1 MYFGGMGRLRSALG
15 LGLGWLALGV
25 PAIALAAP
33 PAKLELTTR
42 DGVVG
47 CPTEEALAAR
57 VDELAAK
64 PVFNVPGPKSLVVS
78 VEISAV
84 DQGFA
89 AVVELSGATR
99 TIEDSGPGCQ
109 VLAEALA
116 VTIGILL
123 DVDTK
128 PPLRRDDEPTPP
140 PKKEE
145 PEPDVRLTGSLGG
158 FYDFGTLEDSSGG
171 LSLGL
176 DLLVPYVSFGLGMIG
191 LPQDPTDLE
200 SDNASYRFAA
210 GRFRACARNP
220 FSGQFGAALCSGF
233 TVGERTLD
241 PGASGGFAGALLQL
255 EISRRVVGPF
265 GVFADLGLTFPFW
278 HESVDIPGQ
287 SLKNQPVT
295 FQFGVGA
302 RFWIAPYP

>member
-1 MYFGGMGRLRSALG
+1 VGDTVLADTVVARFSLV
-15 LGLGWLALGV
+15 LALLVPSGV
-25 PAIALAAP
+25 AAAAP
-33 PAKLELTTR
+33 VSAELELR
-42 DGVVG
+42 VGDDVVG
-47 CPTEEALAAR
+47 CPTEQVLIAR
-57 VDELAAK
+57 VEELAK
-64 PVFNVPGPKSLVVS
+64 RPVFSVAGPKPIVVVVRIEAKS
-78 VEISAV
+78 K
-84 DQGFA
+84 GFA

-99 TIEDSGPGCQ
+99 TIEDSGPGCE
-109 VLAEALA
+109 VISEALA

-128 PPLRRDDEPTPP
+128 SPLNRNDAAAKPRTPDP
-140 PKKEE
+140 EL

-176 DLLVPYVSFGLGMIG
+176 DLLVPYVSFGLAMIG
-191 LPQDPTDLE
+191 LPQDPTEQQND
-200 SDNASYRFAA
+200 DRSYRYAA

-220 FSGQFGAALCSGF
+220 FSGQFGASLCSGF
-233 TVGERTLD
+233 TVGQRHFDLT
-241 PGASGGFAGALLQL
+241 GSGGYAGANLQL

-278 HESVDIPGQ
+278 VEPLG
-287 SLKNQPVT
+287 SLAKQPVT
-295 FQFGVGA
+295 FQFGLGA

>member
-1 MYFGGMGRLRSALG
+1 MYFGGMGRLAWSLG
-15 LGLGWLALGV
+15 LAGLVLGGPGV
-25 PAIALAAP
+25 ALAAP
-33 PAKLELTTR
+33 PAKLKLTTGE
-42 DGVVG
+42 GVVG
-47 CPTEEALAAR
+47 CPTEDALAAR
-57 VDELAAK
+57 VDELAQK
-64 PVFNVPGPKSLVVS
+64 PVFNVPGPKSIVVS
-78 VEISAV
+78 VEITAV

-109 VLAEALA
+109 VLSEALA

-128 PPLRRDDEPTPP
+128 PPIRRDDEPAPA
-140 PKKEE
+140 PKKTEEE

-158 FYDFGTLEDSSGG
+158 FYDFGTLEDSAGG

-176 DLLVPYVSFGLGMIG
+176 DLLVPYVSFGLAMLG
-191 LPQDPTDLE
+191 LPQDPTELE
-200 SDNASYRFAA
+200 SDGANYRFAA

-278 HESVDIPGQ
+278 DEPLDVGQ
-287 SLKNQPVT
+287 PLKDQPVT

>member
-1 MYFGGMGRLRSALG
+1 MYFGGMGRLAVALG
-15 LGLGWLALGV
+15 LVGLVLSAPSV
-25 PAIALAAP
+25 ALASP
-33 PAKLELTTR
+33 PAKLELTTGE
-42 DGVVG
+42 GVVG

-57 VDELAAK
+57 VDELAK
-64 PVFNVPGPKSLVVS
+64 TPVFNVPGPKSLLIS
-78 VEISAV
+78 VEISAR

-128 PPLRRDDEPTPP
+128 PPLRRDDDPPPP
-140 PKKEE
+140 PKPEE

-158 FYDFGTLEDSSGG
+158 YYDFGTLQDSSGG

-176 DLLVPYVSFGLGMIG
+176 DLLVPYVSFGLAMLG
-191 LPQDPTDLE
+191 LPQDETDLPA
-200 SDNASYRFAA
+200 DDASYRYAA

-241 PGASGGFAGALLQL
+241 PGASGGFAGALVQL

-278 HESVDIPGQ
+278 NEPIQIPGQ
-287 SLKNQPVT
+287 ALKQQPVT
-295 FQFGVGA
+295 FQFGIGA

>member
-1 MYFGGMGRLRSALG
+1 MGRLVVAAVG
-15 LGLGWLALGV
+15 LAGLLLGV
-25 PAIALAAP
+25 PARALAST
-33 PAKLELTTR
+33 PAKLQLTTGE
-42 DGVVG
+42 GVVG

-57 VDELAAK
+57 VDELAK
-64 PVFNVPGPKSLVVS
+64 TPVFNVPGPKPIVVA
-78 VEISAV
+78 VEISAK

-89 AVVELSGATR
+89 AKIELSGATR
-99 TIEDSGPGCQ
+99 TLEDSGPGCQ
-109 VLAEALA
+109 VLSEALA

-123 DVDTK
+123 DVETK
-128 PPLRRDDEPTPP
+128 PPARSQDTPAPP

-145 PEPDVRLTGSLGG
+145 PPDPPVRLTGSLGG

-176 DLLVPYVSFGLGMIG
+176 DLLVPYVSFGLAMLG
-191 LPQDPTDLE
+191 LPQDPTE
-200 SDNASYRFAA
+200 QDNDDRNYRFAA

-220 FSGQFGAALCSGF
+220 FAGQFGAALCSGF

-241 PGASGGFAGALLQL
+241 PGAAGGFAGALLQL

-278 HESVDIPGQ
+278 TESVDVPGQ
-287 SLKNQPVT
+287 VLEKQPVT
-295 FQFGVGA
+295 FQFGIGA

>member
-1 MYFGGMGRLRSALG
+1 MGRLG
-15 LGLGWLALGV
+15 LVLALALGA
-25 PAIALAAP
+25 PLPALASP
-33 PAKLELTTR
+33 PAKLKLTTGE
-42 DGVVG
+42 GVVG

-57 VDELAAK
+57 VDELAK
-64 PVFNVPGPKSLVVS
+64 SPVFAVPGPKSVVVS
-78 VEISAV
+78 VEISAKE
-84 DQGFA
+84 QGFA
-89 AVVELSGATR
+89 AIVELSGATR

-128 PPLRRDDEPTPP
+128 PPLRRDDEPPP
-140 PKKEE
+140 APKPEE

-158 FYDFGTLEDSSGG
+158 FYDFGTLQDSAGG

-176 DLLVPYVSFGLGMIG
+176 DLLVPYVSFGLAMLG
-191 LPQDPTDLE
+191 LPQDPTDL
-200 SDNASYRFAA
+200 DNDEANYRFAA

-220 FSGQFGAALCSGF
+220 FAGQFGAALCSGF
-233 TVGERTLD
+233 TVGERRLD
-241 PGASGGFAGALLQL
+241 TGEADLYPDASGGFAGALLQL

-278 HESVDIPGQ
+278 YESIDLPGQ